1 GEDAAAAAESSAREA
16 AAVAERSQD
25 PLVVFCEGVMM
36 IVMGK
41 LDVRSITVA
50 RVLNSEWL
58 TLASDD
64 KLWATRVHFRLYS
77 LLDQLSF
84 YLFSNLIVFLKR
96 GENNV

>member
-1 GEDAAAAAESSAREA
+1 M
-16 AAVAERSQD
+16 
-25 PLVVFCEGVMM
+25 VVFCEGVMM

-41 LDVRSITVA
+41 LDVRSIAVA

-64 KLWATRVHFRLYS
+64 KLWAPRVHFRLYS

-96 GENNV
+96 GENNA